1 MELRKMKHFEIDGIS
16 FWIDKEENKYAID
29 HEKEKLFIQ
38 D

>member
-1 MELRKMKHFEIDGIS
+1 MGKMMLKKINELGV
-16 FWIDKEENKYAID
+16 ENKYAID